1 MEPRRRLLA
10 PLATPLSSVYFH
22 VKPSAVNHQQT
33 VPTMR
38 YGRYQHVLQMVSFIR
53 YYHFRP
59 DLKDIYCLFSIQWP
73 VLVWPSQRIPICFKS
88 RYMVLGVTFIVLA
101 IFATVMVSSS
111 HIIALIFLWRSFNEL
126 FIGTFGLTFGLTF
139 SMSVTIDYLYILC
152 HSYNSLSKVSNL
164 SEMSFSSLKSGR
176 RCPSHSVPRKTSS
189 SDASALG
196 PFLEVFQCLFYGSV
210 STTARLELSDDSS
223 IALHCQEDFCYISK
237 FSESVW

>member
-88 RYMVLGVTFIVLA
+88 RYMVLGGDIYCLGNFCYCDGVV
-101 IFATVMVSSS
+101 
-111 HIIALIFLWRSFNEL
+111 IAYHSFNL
-126 FIGTFGLTFGLTF
+126 SLALVQWTFYRDIWTDILNVSDNRL
-139 SMSVTIDYLYILC
+139 SLY
-152 HSYNSLSKVSNL
+152 SL
-164 SEMSFSSLKSGR
+164 
-176 RCPSHSVPRKTSS
+176 P
-189 SDASALG
+189 
-196 PFLEVFQCLFYGSV
+196 
-210 STTARLELSDDSS
+210 
-223 IALHCQEDFCYISK
+223 
-237 FSESVW
+237 

>member
-1 MEPRRRLLA
+1 
-10 PLATPLSSVYFH
+10 
-22 VKPSAVNHQQT
+22 
-33 VPTMR
+33 
-38 YGRYQHVLQMVSFIR
+38 
-53 YYHFRP
+53 
-59 DLKDIYCLFSIQWP
+59 
-73 VLVWPSQRIPICFKS
+73 
-88 RYMVLGVTFIVLA
+88 MVLGVTFIVLA
-101 IFATVMVSSS
+101 ILATVMVSSS

-126 FIGTFGLTFGLTF
+126 FIGTFGLTF
-139 SMSVTIDYLYILC
+139 SMSVTIDYLNVLC

-164 SEMSFSSLKSGR
+164 SETSFSSLKSGR

-237 FSESVW
+237 FSESV

>member
-1 MEPRRRLLA
+1 
-10 PLATPLSSVYFH
+10 
-22 VKPSAVNHQQT
+22 
-33 VPTMR
+33 
-38 YGRYQHVLQMVSFIR
+38 
-53 YYHFRP
+53 
-59 DLKDIYCLFSIQWP
+59 
-73 VLVWPSQRIPICFKS
+73 
-88 RYMVLGVTFIVLA
+88 MVLGVTFIVLA

-126 FIGTFGLTFGLTF
+126 FIGTFGLTFELTFGLTFGLTF

-164 SEMSFSSLKSGR
+164 SETSFSSLKSGR
-176 RCPSHSVPRKTSS
+176 LCPSHSVPRKTST

-237 FSESVW
+237 FSESV

>member
-1 MEPRRRLLA
+1 
-10 PLATPLSSVYFH
+10 
-22 VKPSAVNHQQT
+22 
-33 VPTMR
+33 
-38 YGRYQHVLQMVSFIR
+38 
-53 YYHFRP
+53 
-59 DLKDIYCLFSIQWP
+59 
-73 VLVWPSQRIPICFKS
+73 
-88 RYMVLGVTFIVLA
+88 MVLGVTFIVLA

-126 FIGTFGLTFGLTF
+126 FIGTFGLTF
-139 SMSVTIDYLYILC
+139 SMSVTIDYLNILF

-164 SEMSFSSLKSGR
+164 SETSFSSLKSGR
-176 RCPSHSVPRKTSS
+176 LCPSHSVPRKTSS

-237 FSESVW
+237 FSGSV